1 MFTPYLPSSRA
12 AWFWA
17 STALIGLAVPI
28 STAISNLLMA
38 VALLGGLFHAR
49 AIWQIV
55 KNQPVAQAAWLLF
68 GALWLGTLYGATP
81 WREAMGLLGKYI
93 DLAFIPVFMLMFSS
107 MSARLWG
114 QRAFFAAS
122 GLILLLSYLVGLK
135 LLPVQSWMT
144 MLAAADNPVIFHS
157 HITQNNMMA
166 MAIFLALLNAR
177 EAASKPL
184 RWAWAGL
191 AGLALFNVLF
201 MVQGRTGYL
210 ILFTLL
216 GWLVWATLARFVQQ
230 RGKKWGFRQAALIVF
245 GMIAVIVLALQLS
258 PRLHERV
265 SAVGSEY
272 LAWQPNHGEGTSTG
286 ERLDFYYNTLQII
299 QQHPLTGVGTGG
311 FAAAF
316 SQQTADTAAKKTPNP
331 HNEYLMM
338 TAQIGLAGGLL
349 LLYLFYTQW
358 RCAPRLAT
366 PFSQDAARGLV
377 LAYMVNC
384 AFNSALLDH
393 ADGLFFA
400 WLTALLFADT
410 RHD

>member
-1 MFTPYLPSSRA
+1 MFTSSLTPPRS
-12 AWFWA
+12 AWLWA

-28 STAISNLLMA
+28 STFISNLFLAMT
-38 VALLGGLFHAR
+38 LLGSLFYVHT
-49 AIWQIV
+49 IWQIV
-55 KNQPVAQAAWLLF
+55 RNQPVAQAAWLLF

-93 DLAFIPVFMLMFSS
+93 DLAFIPLFMLMFSS
-107 MSARLWG
+107 ETARRWA

-144 MLAAADNPVIFHS
+144 QFALPDNPVIFHS

-177 EAASKPL
+177 DAVSSRL
-184 RWAWAGL
+184 RWAWASF

-201 MVQGRTGYL
+201 MVLGRTGYL

-216 GWLVWATLARFVQQ
+216 GWLVWATLARYAQ
-230 RGKKWGFRQAALIVF
+230 RHGKKWGVRQVMMIVVGMAAT
-245 GMIAVIVLALQLS
+245 IVLALQLS
-258 PRLHERV
+258 PRLHERF
-265 SAVGSEY
+265 SAVGAEY
-272 LAWQPNHGEGTSTG
+272 QAWQPNHGEGTSTG
-286 ERLDFYYNTLQII
+286 ERLDFYYNSLQII

-316 SQQTADTAAKKTPNP
+316 AQQTAGTAAKKTPNP

-338 TAQIGLAGGLL
+338 TAQIGFAGGLL

-358 RCAPRLAT
+358 RSAARLST
-366 PFSQDAARGLV
+366 PFAQDAARGLV

>member
-1 MFTPYLPSSRA
+1 MKLTIP
-12 AWFWA
+12 AWLWA

-38 VALLGGLFHAR
+38 AALLGGLFHAR
-49 AIWQIV
+49 TIWQIV

-93 DLAFIPVFMLMFSS
+93 DLAFIPLFMLMFSS
-107 MSARLWG
+107 EIARRWG

-122 GLILLLSYLVGLK
+122 GLVLLLSYLVGLK
-135 LLPVQSWMT
+135 LLPVQHWMSSFA
-144 MLAAADNPVIFHS
+144 LADNPVIFFS

-177 EAASKPL
+177 EAVSDKL
-184 RWAWAGL
+184 RWAWAGF

-201 MVQGRTGYL
+201 MVLGRTGYL

-216 GWLVWATLARFVQQ
+216 GWLVWATLARYADR
-230 RGKKWGFRQAALIVF
+230 RGKKWGLRQAAIIVF
-245 GMIAVIVLALQLS
+245 GMVAVIVLALQLS

-272 LAWQPNHGEGTSTG
+272 QAWQPNHGEGTSTG

-299 QQHPLTGVGTGG
+299 QQHPLIGVGTGG

-316 SQQTADTAAKKTPNP
+316 AQQTAGTAAKKTPNP
-331 HNEYLMM
+331 HNEYLMI
-338 TAQIGLAGGLL
+338 TAQVGLAGGML

-366 PFSQDAARGLV
+366 PFAQDAARGLV

>member
-1 MFTPYLPSSRA
+1 MFTSSLTPPRS
-12 AWFWA
+12 AWLWA

-28 STAISNLLMA
+28 STALSNVLLA
-38 VALLGGLFHAR
+38 ATLLGGLFHAR

-55 KNQPVAQAAWLLF
+55 KSQPVAQAAWLLL

-81 WREAMGLLGKYI
+81 WREAVGILGKYI
-93 DLAFIPVFMLMFSS
+93 DLAFIPVFMWMLSS
-107 MSARLWG
+107 EVSRRWA

-122 GLILLLSYLVGLK
+122 GVILLLSYLVGLK
-135 LLPVQSWMT
+135 LLPIQHWMT
-144 MLAAADNPVIFHS
+144 ELASSDNPVIFHS

-177 EAASKPL
+177 EAVSNRL
-184 RWAWAGL
+184 RWAWAGF

-201 MVQGRTGYL
+201 MVLGRTGYL

-216 GWLVWATLARFVQQ
+216 GWLVWATLARHAQR
-230 RGKKWGFRQAALIVF
+230 RGKTWGVRQAMLIVI
-245 GMIAVIVLALQLS
+245 GMMAVIVLALQLS

-272 LAWQPNHGEGTSTG
+272 QAWQPNHGEGTSTG
-286 ERLDFYYNTLQII
+286 ERLDFYYYTLQVI
-299 QQHPLTGVGTGG
+299 QQHPLLGVGTGG
-311 FAAAF
+311 LAAAYF
-316 SQQTADTAAKKTPNP
+316 QQTHASVVKKTFNP
-331 HNEYLMM
+331 HNEYLMV
-338 TAQIGLAGGLL
+338 TAQIGIVGLAL
-349 LLYLFYTQW
+349 LLYLFFSLWKQ
-358 RCAPRLAT
+358 APRLTA
-366 PFSQDAARGLV
+366 PFAQDAARGLV

>member
-1 MFTPYLPSSRA
+1 MFTAYLAPPRS

-17 STALIGLAVPI
+17 SAAFIGLTVPV
-28 STAISNLLMA
+28 STAISNLFLAMT
-38 VALLGGLFHAR
+38 LFCGLFYTR
-49 AIWQIV
+49 AIWHTV

-68 GALWLGTLYGATP
+68 GTLWLGTLYGATP

-107 MSARLWG
+107 TPARRWG

-122 GLILLLSYLVGLK
+122 GLVLLLSYLVGLK
-135 LLPVQSWMT
+135 LLPVQHWMSSFA
-144 MLAAADNPVIFHS
+144 LADNPVIFFS

-177 EAASKPL
+177 DAVSQQL
-184 RWAWAGL
+184 RWAWAGF

-201 MVQGRTGYL
+201 MVLGRTGYL

-216 GWLVWATLARFVQQ
+216 GWLVWATLARFALR
-230 RGKKWGFRQAALIVF
+230 RGKTWGIRHAALIVF
-245 GMIAVIVLALQLS
+245 GMVAVIVLALQLS

-272 LAWQPNHGEGTSTG
+272 QAWQPNHGEGTSTG

-316 SQQTADTAAKKTPNP
+316 AQQTAGTAAKKTPNP
-331 HNEYLMM
+331 HNEYLMI
-338 TAQIGLAGGLL
+338 TAQVGLVGGML

-366 PFSQDAARGLV
+366 PFAQDAARGLV

>member
-1 MFTPYLPSSRA
+1 MLPRSS
-12 AWFWA
+12 WFWA

-28 STAISNLLMA
+28 STAISNVCLAA
-38 VALLGGLFHAR
+38 VLLGGLFYGR
-49 AIWQIV
+49 AIWQMV
-55 KNQPVAQAAWLLF
+55 KSQPVAQAAWLLF

-93 DLAFIPVFMLMFSS
+93 DLAFIPLFMLMLSGEV
-107 MSARLWG
+107 ARRWA

-122 GLILLLSYLVGLK
+122 GLILFLSYLVGLK
-135 LLPVQSWMT
+135 LLSVQHWMT
-144 MLAAADNPVIFHS
+144 TFSAVDNPVIFHS

-177 EAASKPL
+177 EAVSNKL
-184 RWAWAGL
+184 RWVWAGF
-191 AGLALFNVLF
+191 ASLALFNVLF
-201 MVQGRTGYL
+201 MVIGRTGYL

-216 GWLVWATLARFVQQ
+216 GWLAWATLARYAQ
-230 RGKKWGFRQAALIVF
+230 RHGKTWGIRQAMLIVI
-245 GMIAVIVLALQLS
+245 GMMAVIVLALQLS

-265 SAVGSEY
+265 SAVVSEY
-272 LAWQPNHGEGTSTG
+272 QAWQPNHGEGTSTG

-299 QQHPLTGVGTGG
+299 QQHPLVGVGTGG

-316 SQQTADTAAKKTPNP
+316 AQQTAGTAAKKTPNP

-349 LLYLFYTQW
+349 LLFLFYTQW

-366 PFSQDAARGLV
+366 PYAQDAARGLV

-384 AFNSALLDH
+384 SFNSALLDH

>member
-1 MFTPYLPSSRA
+1 MRTIPT
-12 AWFWA
+12 WFWA

-28 STAISNLLMA
+28 STALSNVFLVMT
-38 VALLGGLFHAR
+38 LLGGLFYVR
-49 AIWQIV
+49 AIGQTV

-68 GALWLGTLYGATP
+68 GALLLGTFYGATP

-93 DLAFIPVFMLMFSS
+93 DLAFIPLFMLMFASET
-107 MSARLWG
+107 ARRWA

-135 LLPVQSWMT
+135 LLPAQHWMNEWT
-144 MLAAADNPVIFHS
+144 SPDNPVIFHS

-177 EAASKPL
+177 EAVSDKL
-184 RWAWAGL
+184 RWAWAGF

-201 MVQGRTGYL
+201 MVLGRTGYL

-216 GWLVWATLARFVQQ
+216 TWLVWATLARYAQR
-230 RGKKWGFRQAALIVF
+230 RGKTWGIRHAALIVF

-299 QQHPLTGVGTGG
+299 QQHPLIGVGTGG
-311 FAAAF
+311 FTAAF
-316 SQQTADTAAKKTPNP
+316 AQQTAGTAAKKTPNP

-338 TAQIGLAGGLL
+338 TAQIGLAGGMLL
-349 LLYLFYTQW
+349 LFLFYTQW
-358 RCAPRLAT
+358 RSAARLAT
-366 PFSQDAARGLV
+366 PFAQDAARGLV

>member
-1 MFTPYLPSSRA
+1 MKLTTP
-12 AWFWA
+12 AWLWISA
-17 STALIGLAVPI
+17 ALIGLAVPI
-28 STAISNLLMA
+28 STALSNILLAMT
-38 VALLGGLFHAR
+38 LLGGLFYTR

-55 KNQPVAQAAWLLF
+55 QNQPVAQAAWLLF

-93 DLAFIPVFMLMFSS
+93 DLAFIPLFMLIFSADI
-107 MSARLWG
+107 ARRWA

-122 GLILLLSYLVGLK
+122 GLILFLSYLLALK

-144 MLAAADNPVIFHS
+144 DLASPDNPVIFHS

-166 MAIFLALLNAR
+166 MAIFLALLAAR
-177 EAASKPL
+177 EAVSAKL
-184 RWAWAGL
+184 RWAWAGF

-201 MVQGRTGYL
+201 MVLGRTGYL

-216 GWLVWATLARFVQQ
+216 AWLVWATLARYANR
-230 RGKKWGFRQAALIVF
+230 RGKKWGLRQAAIIVF

-258 PRLHERV
+258 PRLHERI

-286 ERLDFYYNTLQII
+286 ERLDFYYNTWQII
-299 QQHPLTGVGTGG
+299 QQHPLIGVGTGG

-316 SQQTADTAAKKTPNP
+316 TQQTAGTAAKKTPNP

-358 RCAPRLAT
+358 RSAPRLTT
-366 PFSQDAARGLV
+366 PFAQDAARGLV

-384 AFNSALLDH
+384 TFNSALLDH

-400 WLTALLFADT
+400 WLTALFVAQT

>member
-1 MFTPYLPSSRA
+1 MFTPPRS

-17 STALIGLAVPI
+17 STALIGLAVPV
-28 STAISNLLMA
+28 STAISNLFLAMT
-38 VALLGGLFHAR
+38 LFGGLFYTLS
-49 AIWQIV
+49 IWHTV

-107 MSARLWG
+107 EIARRWG

-122 GLILLLSYLVGLK
+122 GLVLLLSYLVGLK
-135 LLPVQSWMT
+135 LLPVQHWMSSFA
-144 MLAAADNPVIFHS
+144 LADNPVIFFS

-177 EAASKPL
+177 DAVSQKS
-184 RWAWAGL
+184 RWAWAGF

-201 MVQGRTGYL
+201 MVLGRTGYL

-216 GWLVWATLARFVQQ
+216 TWLVWATLARYAQR
-230 RGKKWGFRQAALIVF
+230 RGKTWGVRQAVIIVG
-245 GMIAVIVLALQLS
+245 GMVAVIVLALQFS

-286 ERLDFYYNTLQII
+286 ERLDFYYNTLQIV
-299 QQHPLTGVGTGG
+299 QQHPLIGVGTGG
-311 FAAAF
+311 FTAAF
-316 SQQTADTAAKKTPNP
+316 AQQTTGTAAKKN
-331 HNEYLMM
+331 
-338 TAQIGLAGGLL
+338 A
-349 LLYLFYTQW
+349 
-358 RCAPRLAT
+358 
-366 PFSQDAARGLV
+366 
-377 LAYMVNC
+377 
-384 AFNSALLDH
+384 
-393 ADGLFFA
+393 
-400 WLTALLFADT
+400 
-410 RHD
+410 